1 MKGVLLLATCTMCP
15 LCCIYVQNELS
26 DSQKSVVGRV
36 VAEALA
42 DDFSTGF
49 RPEDSS
55 HQHQNE

>member
-1 MKGVLLLATCTMCP
+1 M
-15 LCCIYVQNELS
+15 YVPCVQYAVSTIQSELS
-26 DSQKSVVGRV
+26 DSQKSVVGQV

-55 HQHQNE
+55 HHQNE